1 MRRYELV
8 SGLFLSLL
16 SLVQLVRFVR
26 GWPVLVAGVEIPV
39 WTSAIAFLIAGS
51 LALWGLRSAR
61 ATMGASDRVS

>member
-16 SLVQLVRFVR
+16 ALLQLVRLVR
-26 GWPVLVAGVEIPV
+26 GWPVLIAGAEIPV
-39 WTSAIAFLIAGS
+39 WVSAIAFVIAGS

-61 ATMGASDRVS
+61 AT